1 MTTVFSQTEL
11 NWLNMPADI
20 RDKFYQIASEEGADS
35 GFDLFA
41 AKVPFE
47 LQDNPFEVETILD
60 GGTIVKDG
68 VTYEIG
74 DKDFSRIDHDESYT
88 TENVVLEDSSLNRSR
103 QDVDM
108 TSTEIETAEAA
119 LQADAELIDGA
130 EIINGVPQATEA
142 AVETT
147 EVVATAAEAGDS
159 LLEVALDGVLPITYG
174 AKAAQAM
181 WESTSDMPDEERV
194 AVTALAGGAAVG
206 TTYAALALV
215 PGRNL
220 VLGGIALYK
229 LGEAGYKMMEQQS
242 RTA

>member
-1 MTTVFSQTEL
+1 
-11 NWLNMPADI
+11 
-20 RDKFYQIASEEGADS
+20 
-35 GFDLFA
+35 
-41 AKVPFE
+41 
-47 LQDNPFEVETILD
+47 
-60 GGTIVKDG
+60 
-68 VTYEIG
+68 
-74 DKDFSRIDHDESYT
+74 
-88 TENVVLEDSSLNRSR
+88 
-103 QDVDM
+103 M

-215 PGRNL
+215 PGLNL